1 MPKQTRAMLEK
12 DSAQG
17 STVLLVNP
25 GADLYGSDRMLL
37 EAVHAFV
44 SAGRRT
50 VVVLPERGPLG
61 EQIEQRGG
69 SVLYCPT
76 PVIRKSYLRPTGL
89 VRLAW
94 SAATSVRPGLKL
106 LRTVDPGCVYIST
119 ITAPLW
125 LLIARGAGVPTVCH
139 VHEAEAEARPWLL
152 RAINLPLLCADLVV
166 INSEFSRR
174 TLARVMPRVAARAR
188 VVRNAVEGPDRPS
201 PARAAVGAAPRL
213 VYVGRLSARKGVHT
227 AISAVAVL
235 RERGVAATL
244 DLVGGVFPGYE
255 WYEESLRTQIH
266 DLGLDDA
273 VRLLGFRAEVWP
285 QLAAADIAVVPSSSA
300 EPFGNVAVEAL
311 LAERPVVVSA
321 VGGLP
326 EAVSGFAAAVTVP
339 ADDPA
344 ALASA
349 VEQITTRWSEYRAA
363 AVRDRTEAATRYAS
377 DAYARHLNDAL
388 DAVAP
393 ALA

>member
-1 MPKQTRAMLEK
+1 MPEQRRATLEK
-12 DSAQG
+12 GSAHG

-44 SAGRRT
+44 AAGRRA
-50 VVVLPERGPLG
+50 VVVLPEHGPLA
-61 EQIEQRGG
+61 EQVVQRGG

-76 PVIRKSYLRPTGL
+76 PIIRKAHLRPTGL

-94 SAATSVRPGLKL
+94 SAATSVRPALRL
-106 LRTVDPGCVYIST
+106 LRAVGPGSVYVST

-125 LLIARGAGVPTVCH
+125 LLVARGAGVPTVCH
-139 VHEAEAEARPWLL
+139 VHEAEAGVRPWLL

-174 TLARVMPRVAARAR
+174 TLARVMPRVAGRAR
-188 VVRNAVEGPDRPS
+188 VIRNAVEGPDRPS
-201 PARAAVGAAPRL
+201 PARAAVGGAPRL

-227 AISAVAVL
+227 AVSAVAVL

-255 WYEESLRTQIH
+255 WYEESLRSQIH
-266 DLGLDDA
+266 DLGLDGS
-273 VRLLGFRAEVWP
+273 VRLLGFRADVWP

-311 LAERPVVVSA
+311 LAQRPVVVSDI
-321 VGGLP
+321 GGLP
-326 EAVSGFAAAVTVP
+326 EAVAGFAAAVTVP
-339 ADDPA
+339 PDDPA
-344 ALASA
+344 ALATA
-349 VEQITTRWSEYRAA
+349 VEQVTTRWSEYRAA
-363 AVRDRTEAATRYAS
+363 AVLARTEAATRYAT
-377 DAYARHLNDAL
+377 DDYARHLNDAL
-388 DAVAP
+388 DSVTPAP
-393 ALA
+393 A